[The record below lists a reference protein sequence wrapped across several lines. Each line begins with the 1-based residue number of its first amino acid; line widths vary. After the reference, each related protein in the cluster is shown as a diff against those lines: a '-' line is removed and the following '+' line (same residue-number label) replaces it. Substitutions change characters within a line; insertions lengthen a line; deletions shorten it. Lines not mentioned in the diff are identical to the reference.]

1 VLVLLLPSEDWFV
14 LGMDCSSKD
23 GDVPINLNIMV
34 DVKEWTTEVCVSVVA
49 FRESAKMLDFC
60 VNFLIERGLKKATFY
75 LRGNCFAG
83 QNRRFWR
90 KVQNCHEVIFGL
102 SHLRR
107 GQNLFQVANFW
118 QLRAQKSVYPGNS
131 NPF

>member
-1 VLVLLLPSEDWFV
+1 VLIFD
-14 LGMDCSSKD
+14 
-23 GDVPINLNIMV
+23 
-34 DVKEWTTEVCVSVVA
+34 
-49 FRESAKMLDFC
+49 REGIEESY
-60 VNFLIERGLKKATFY
+60 FLSTWEL
-75 LRGNCFAG
+75 FAG

-118 QLRAQKSVYPGNS
+118 QLRAEKFGQEYQSLCSFSKI
-131 NPF
+131 